1 MSLFLIMKL
10 NFKRRRFTISP
21 ISPKQTIML
30 LLLMIPQFLFQLQ
43 ENFRI
48 FNLISEAKEI
58 LSYTL
63 C

>member
-21 ISPKQTIML
+21 ISATQTIM

>member
-21 ISPKQTIML
+21 ISAKQTIM

-43 ENFRI
+43 ENVRI

>member
-21 ISPKQTIML
+21 ISAKQTIML
-30 LLLMIPQFLFQLQ
+30 LVMIPQFLFQLQ

>member
-21 ISPKQTIML
+21 ISAKQTIM